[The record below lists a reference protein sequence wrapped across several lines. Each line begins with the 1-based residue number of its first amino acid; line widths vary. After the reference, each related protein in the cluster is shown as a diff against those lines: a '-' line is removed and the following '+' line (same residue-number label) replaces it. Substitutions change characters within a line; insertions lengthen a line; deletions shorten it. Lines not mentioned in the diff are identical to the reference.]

1 MHRHGAR
8 NQKIVEQGR
17 NLRLPKINIGV
28 KIGEEKL
35 SGHGDNKPFNGS
47 HKRLVRRLILR

>member
-1 MHRHGAR
+1 MRMHRHGAR

-47 HKRLVRRLILR
+47 VMG